1 MIDKTK
7 ALHLKPVM
15 AIMLYWEWL
24 RSRMP
29 ARKRKEFFRMK
40 LFATDKPF
48 FKGNLH
54 CHTTN
59 SDGRLTPEECKAFYV
74 SRGYDF
80 LSITDHRKLSEA
92 THMEDGMLILCGM
105 EMDYNLPGEV
115 IHLVGVGLNEEMAKH
130 DVSRNPQTYI
140 NLVNR
145 YGGKA
150 ILAHP
155 AWSLNTVTTI
165 SGMYG
170 LAAAEI
176 YNSAST
182 YPWNGDRADSSNVLD
197 AAAAHGAFL
206 RFVASDDSH
215 WYNGEAGRSYTMVQ
229 ADELTQESLFE
240 AMDQG
245 RFYCSQGPEIYQIT
259 AENNVFTVECSPA
272 ERVIFYSN
280 LPWAGG
286 RCVANPGMT
295 QASYTAHPEN
305 GETYVRVQVMDSEG
319 RSAWCNPIRL

>member
-165 SGMYG
+165 CGLYG

-182 YPWNGDRADSSNVLD
+182 YPWNGDRADSSSVLD
-197 AAAAHGAFL
+197 VAAAHGTFYN
-206 RFVASDDSH
+206 FVASDDSH
-215 WYNGEAGRSYTMVQ
+215 RYEGEAGRSFTMVQ
-229 ADELTQESLFE
+229 ADELTQESLF
-240 AMDQG
+240 AAIDAG
-245 RFYCSQGPEIYQIT
+245 RFYCSQGPVIRQLSLEDGK
-259 AENNVFTVECSPA
+259 VKVECSPC
-272 ERVIFYSN
+272 ERAIFYSN
-280 LPWAGG
+280 LAWTPG
-286 RCVANPGMT
+286 RCVTRSGLTSAE
-295 QASYTAHPEN
+295 YTTHPEN
-305 GETYVRVQVMDSEG
+305 GETFVRVQIMDAQG
-319 RSAWCNPIRL
+319 NSAWTNPIIL